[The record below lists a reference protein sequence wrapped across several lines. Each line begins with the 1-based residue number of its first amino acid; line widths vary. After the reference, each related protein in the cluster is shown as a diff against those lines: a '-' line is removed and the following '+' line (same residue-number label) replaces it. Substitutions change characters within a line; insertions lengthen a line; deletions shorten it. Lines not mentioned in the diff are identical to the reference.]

1 MSAITRCTAGKDRT
15 GVVSAVLLSLAGVS
29 DEDIVDDYVISR
41 ELNKDRLQAFL
52 EEHPEVDINTVMP
65 NESNIKAVLKVI

>member
-1 MSAITRCTAGKDRT
+1 MKK
-15 GVVSAVLLSLAGVS
+15 
-29 DEDIVDDYVISR
+29 
-41 ELNKDRLQAFL
+41 LNKKDYLKSYV